1 MKILRQ
7 KLNTSFKTSW
17 KIFSKSIPEN
27 IMRIMT
33 NITGKIKV
41 NLKTAKLR
49 NKLLKKK
56 KRSSDPVTTTTNFKH
71 AKHMDIDF

>member
-1 MKILRQ
+1 
-7 KLNTSFKTSW
+7 
-17 KIFSKSIPEN
+17 
-27 IMRIMT
+27 MT

-71 AKHMDIDF
+71 AKHMDTDF